1 MVKIKKIGKFHDRIR
16 GELFESECSCGCK
29 FQYDYNYPMLVHSD
43 MRSGVVGHYLLC
55 PDCGQ
60 PLADIYDSDG
70 NIIARASV
78 NYREGYLRLFNNCCA
93 DILLKGDSVGRD
105 KTKAW

>member
-1 MVKIKKIGKFHDRIR
+1 MIRIKTYGKFHDRIR

-55 PDCGQ
+55 
-60 PLADIYDSDG
+60 LSLIH
-70 NIIARASV
+70 I
-78 NYREGYLRLFNNCCA
+78 
-93 DILLKGDSVGRD
+93 
-105 KTKAW
+105 